1 MRRQLVALSLAL
13 VATGAAAQ
21 NTGGFLPIAPVP
33 SLTAAPPKAPVPETI
48 LTPST
53 YVPPTETSASEI
65 ASRVVDPAFGAY
77 QRGFYQTALTDAQ
90 KRLANDPN
98 DAASLTLLGQIYTEG
113 VAVPRDLS
121 RAADYYRRAAAR
133 GDTNGMFALG
143 VALLAGRGVAVDRA
157 EARKLFEAAAAH
169 NHPGALYNLGVISI
183 ESQAAP
189 DFAAAVTFFRRA
201 ADAGS
206 ADAAYS
212 LGILYRQG
220 RGVERDDRQAV
231 SWFKRA
237 ADEGNIFALVEYGIM
252 AFNGAGMTADES
264 IAARAFLKAAQKNNP
279 VAQNRAAR
287 LLVAGRGITADPVE
301 GLKWHVLARS
311 AGVTDLWLDGQ
322 LATLN
327 TAQRG
332 ALEDAVRKFSGM

>member
-1 MRRQLVALSLAL
+1 MRRVFLAVALFSCAQGAFAQTGTKFPAITPTPAP
-13 VATGAAAQ
+13 AT
-21 NTGGFLPIAPVP
+21 APTP
-33 SLTAAPPKAPVPETI
+33 SAKENI

-53 YVPPTETSASEI
+53 FVPPPATSAADI
-65 ASRVVDPAFGAY
+65 ASREIDPAFGAY
-77 QRGFYQTALTDAQ
+77 QRGFYQTALEDAQ

-113 VAVPRDLS
+113 VAVPRDLP
-121 RAADYYRRAAAR
+121 RAADYYRRGATR
-133 GDTNGMFALG
+133 GDTNAAFALG
-143 VALLAGRGVAVDRA
+143 VALLEGRGVAVDRA
-157 EARKLFEAAAAH
+157 EARKLFETAAAR

-189 DFAAAVTFFRRA
+189 NFAAAVTFFRRA

-212 LGILYRQG
+212 LGILYKQG
-220 RGVERDDRQAV
+220 RGVERDDKQAV

-237 ADEGNIFALVEYGIM
+237 ADESNVPALVEYGIM

-264 IAARAFLKAAQKNNP
+264 AAVRAFLKAAQKNNP

-287 LLVAGRGITADPVE
+287 LLVAGRGIASDPVE

-311 AGVTDLWLDGQ
+311 AGVTDQWLDAQ

-327 TAQRG
+327 NNQRN
-332 ALEDAVRKFSGM
+332 ALEEAVRKFSGM